1 MFLQNHRL
9 IRDMMNIPILSI
21 LDCPWKK
28 MIRTSIAKPM
38 KAGNVKL
45 ATQSSH
51 VLISA
56 QFALSADKKMLNAPE
71 RRVNSKVQLGRASLI
86 DKIQQNV
93 LLIAVEYEA
102 ATIWPNIALL
112 IKSIP

>member
-1 MFLQNHRL
+1 
-9 IRDMMNIPILSI
+9 
-21 LDCPWKK
+21 
-28 MIRTSIAKPM
+28 
-38 KAGNVKL
+38 
-45 ATQSSH
+45 
-51 VLISA
+51 
-56 QFALSADKKMLNAPE
+56 MLNAPE

-102 ATIWPNIALL
+102 ATIWPNIALF